1 MDSVSAYLAEK
12 IELALTFYESR
23 LARIDKNYLA
33 GIDRLANRTRDRVL
47 ADFFRQT
54 MNPGRISSALSH
66 IRFCLSQGQI
76 VEADKA
82 LERLKSSIDT
92 VEGYLRRP
100 VLNAGLGTS
109 RGGAI
114 GALAKHGD
122 PKDRAAKRTEMR
134 ESFENL
140 VKKGMSKAEAEQ
152 SVARTF
158 RVSPRTVRSA
168 RTGK

>member
-114 GALAKHGD
+114 GALAKHGETRNVLATD
-122 PKDRAAKRTEMR
+122 CSASAFDIPFFTKFSKDSRISVRLAAR
-134 ESFENL
+134 SF
-140 VKKGMSKAEAEQ
+140 G
-152 SVARTF
+152 
-158 RVSPRTVRSA
+158 SP
-168 RTGK
+168 